1 MAGRIP
7 ESFIDDLLS
16 RVDIVDL
23 IESYLPL
30 RKAGKD
36 FQALCP
42 FHDEKT
48 PSFTISR
55 DKQFYH
61 CFGCSAHGSAIGF
74 LMNYRNM
81 EFVEAVEELASIAG
95 VEVPR
100 EAGRARPAGTRE
112 LYGVLE
118 QARAF
123 YEAQLRQH
131 PARAR
136 AVDYLKG
143 RGISGQVAKQFRLG
157 FAPDGW
163 RNLLDALTADGVE
176 EAQLERA
183 GLVSKRERGGYYDR
197 FRDRVVFPIHDRRG
211 RVVGFGGRVIDA
223 GEPKYLNSPE
233 TELFHKGRELYGLH
247 EALAPRRNLTRLVV
261 VEGYMDVIALHQFGL
276 TDVVAT
282 LGTALTQDHLEL
294 LFRHVSEV
302 AFCFDGDAAGKRAA
316 WKALETAL
324 PLMEG
329 DRQVRFVFLPE
340 GHDPD
345 SAVRAFGADRLFTES
360 TVRGLADYLLER
372 LGADVD
378 LSGGEGR
385 ARLVERARPLL
396 TRIPSDGHRG
406 AAIQRLSER
415 TGIDERVLRQDLS
428 RGRRGPSPG
437 EAARPAST
445 LVRFTSRSLEGRALA
460 LLLQNPAHADCLD
473 EATAA
478 TLGEE
483 LPESA
488 LLLEVWA
495 RARENPEASTAALLE
510 RWRDAP
516 EGARLAELAALEL
529 NLAEEARRTELADAL
544 RRLAE
549 RAEDRRFRRLTALP
563 LSELTS
569 EQKDVVRRYQRRKA
583 GAPPA

>member
-7 ESFIDDLLS
+7 DSFIDDLLA
-16 RVDIVDL
+16 RIDIVDL
-23 IESYLPL
+23 IESYVPL

-74 LMNYRNM
+74 LMNYRNL
-81 EFVEAVEELASIAG
+81 EFVEAVEELAGIAG

-118 QARAF
+118 RARAF
-123 YEAQLRQH
+123 YETQLRQH
-131 PARAR
+131 PDRER
-136 AVDYLKG
+136 AVAYLKN

-157 FAPDGW
+157 YAPDGW
-163 RNLLDALTADGVE
+163 RNLVDALTADGVTE
-176 EAQLERA
+176 EQLERS
-183 GLVSKRERGGYYDR
+183 GLVSKRERGGWYDR

-211 RVVGFGGRVIDA
+211 RVVGFGGRVIDQ

-247 EALAPRRNLTRLVV
+247 EALALRQDLDRLVV

-276 TDVVAT
+276 GKVVAT
-282 LGTALTQDHLEL
+282 LGTAVTPDHLEL
-294 LFRHVSEV
+294 LFRHTAEV
-302 AFCFDGDAAGKRAA
+302 AFCFDGDTAGKRAA

-324 PLMEG
+324 PLMDG
-329 DRQVRFVFLPE
+329 NRQVRFVFLPD

-345 SAVRAFGADRLFTES
+345 SAVREFGPDGLFERAT
-360 TVRGLADYLLER
+360 TFGLSDYLLQR
-372 LGADVD
+372 LGTEMD

-385 ARLVERARPLL
+385 ARLVERARPYLMK
-396 TRIPSDGHRG
+396 IPSDGHRG
-406 AAIQRLSER
+406 AGIRRLSEL
-415 TGIDERVLRQDLS
+415 TGIDERVLRQDLL
-428 RGRRGPSPG
+428 RGRRGPAGGAP
-437 EAARPAST
+437 RPAGE

-460 LLLQNPAHADCLD
+460 LLLQQPALATCLD

-478 TLGEE
+478 FLAEE
-483 LPESA
+483 LPGCA
-488 LLLEVWA
+488 LLLDAWSRA
-495 RARENPEASTAALLE
+495 RARPDASTAALLE
-510 RWRDAP
+510 RWRGEEAED
-516 EGARLAELAALEL
+516 RLAELATLDL
-529 NLAEEARRTELADAL
+529 NLEPQAREQELRDAIV
-544 RRLAE
+544 RLSE

-563 LSELTS
+563 LAELTP
-569 EQKDVVRRYQRRKA
+569 EQREVLRDYQRRRA
-583 GAPPA
+583 GAAPP